1 MHKDQVEVMQR
12 LFAEAIHQLGGT
24 MTVNV
29 ADLEAHRG
37 KVQVSR
43 NGDILTATFSAPKG
57 ES

>member
-1 MHKDQVEVMQR
+1 MMQR